1 MSKTV
6 MRAGTALVAASVA
19 WAGAALAQPQRAG
32 GGAPA
37 APHISAPAP
46 HISAPAPHISAPAP
60 HISAPAPHF
69 SAAPHISVAPRV
81 SAAPHI
87 GTPRFSAA
95 PRAAAH
101 AFSPRSATPHN
112 VTPHNFARSTV
123 RGAATRHAF
132 QHRGRTVGG
141 VTAHNVGGR
150 NLTRGT
156 TRNAGAPPRARG
168 GPNAPAGLGNQ
179 ATRSRPNS
187 KPLATL
193 SRPLGE
199 RNRNFADRRRFFN
212 ERRRFNHGGFVGWFG
227 PVFWPYAYDDV
238 FDYAFYPYQYDD
250 YGFWATAY
258 DDLLASV
265 FWSPGSEDI
274 YASTGAP
281 QGRRGRG
288 HGRARNVDQAYRA
301 AAATCRADE
310 PGLTQWPIEEI
321 AQVVRPTA
329 DQQKLLDGLKAA
341 SGQAIK
347 VLQAA
352 CPNDQPSTPIGR
364 LDAIAN
370 RLDAMLQAIDVVRP
384 ALDKF
389 YAALSDEQKARFNAL
404 GQEQAT
410 AGDRTG
416 TAAKSEARLCGDQAP
431 GGLTTQAIDR
441 IKREVRP
448 NGAQLAALDEVR
460 DAAARAAD
468 ELRSACPTQTPITPP
483 ARLDAM
489 HTHLQAMLDAV
500 NTVRPALARFYG
512 SLSDEQKA
520 HFNSLRPQ
528 QG

>member
-6 MRAGTALVAASVA
+6 TRVGTALVAASFA
-19 WAGAALAQPQRAG
+19 CASPAFAQGQRP

-46 HISAPAPHISAPAP
+46 QINAAPHVNVVP
-60 HISAPAPHF
+60 HIPAPAPHF
-69 SAAPHISVAPRV
+69 SAAPHINAAPRV
-81 SAAPHI
+81 SATPYI
-87 GTPRFSAA
+87 GTPRLSAA
-95 PRAAAH
+95 PRASAH
-101 AFSPRSATPHN
+101 AFTPRSVAPHN

-123 RGAATRHAF
+123 RGTATRGDATRHAF
-132 QHRGRTVGG
+132 QQHGRTVGG
-141 VTAHNVGGR
+141 VTAHNTGGR
-150 NLTRGT
+150 NLARS
-156 TRNAGAPPRARG
+156 RG
-168 GPNAPAGLGNQ
+168 GPNAAPGQGNQ
-179 ATRSRPNS
+179 ATRSRPNGAH
-187 KPLATL
+187 LTTL

-199 RNRNFADRRRFFN
+199 RNRNFADRRRFFD
-212 ERRRFNHGGFVGWFG
+212 ERRRFHHGGFVGWFG

-238 FDYAFYPYQYDD
+238 FDYAFYPYEYDD

-258 DDLLASV
+258 DDLLAGV

-288 HGRARNVDQAYRA
+288 HGRARAVDQAYRA

-321 AQVVRPTA
+321 AQVVQPAA

-341 SGQAIK
+341 SEHAVE
-347 VLQAA
+347 VLRTA

-364 LDAIAN
+364 LDAITS
-370 RLDAMLQAIDVVRP
+370 RLDAMLQAIDIVRP

-389 YAALSDEQKARFNAL
+389 YASLSDEQKARFNAL
-404 GQEQAT
+404 GQEQAG

-416 TAAKSEARLCGDQAP
+416 TAAKSQARLCDDQAP
-431 GGLTTQAIDR
+431 GGLTVQAIDR

-448 NGAQLAALDEVR
+448 SGGQLAALDELR
-460 DAAARAAD
+460 DAAAKAAD
-468 ELRSACPTQTPITPP
+468 ELRDACPTQTPITPP

-489 HTHLQAMLDAV
+489 RTHLQAMRDAV
-500 NTVRPALARFYG
+500 ETVRPALARFYA

-520 HFNSLRPQ
+520 HFNRLRPQ